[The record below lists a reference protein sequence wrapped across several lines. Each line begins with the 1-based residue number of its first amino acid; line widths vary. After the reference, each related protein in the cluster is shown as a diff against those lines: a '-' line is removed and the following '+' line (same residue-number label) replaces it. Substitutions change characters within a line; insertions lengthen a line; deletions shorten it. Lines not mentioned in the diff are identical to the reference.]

1 MEPGLLRSHPPGPP
15 RHALGFAV
23 LCAAFGIVA
32 GLVVWHLR
40 GTSVGYE
47 EFPVYS
53 CAASFVAGGLAW
65 RVVFRGGRPPAAARG
80 AVAGVLAALLG
91 HYLTFVVSIEIANV
105 QYWVLGR
112 KVLWTG
118 EAPIDPLTAFLV
130 SPLYALLSLAML
142 GWLTLPS
149 GAILGALFGHAMSRR
164 ASAPIDVNPGR

>member
-118 EAPIDPLTAFLV
+118 EAPIDPLSA
-130 SPLYALLSLAML
+130 SS
-142 GWLTLPS
+142 
-149 GAILGALFGHAMSRR
+149 SRR
-164 ASAPIDVNPGR
+164 CTRSSAWPCSAGSRCLRARSWGRCSGTR

>member
-1 MEPGLLRSHPPGPP
+1 MR
-15 RHALGFAV
+15 
-23 LCAAFGIVA
+23 
-32 GLVVWHLR
+32 GLVRR
-40 GTSVGYE
+40 GR
-47 EFPVYS
+47 
-53 CAASFVAGGLAW
+53 ARLAR
-65 RVVFRGGRPPAAARG
+65 RVPGRPSPR
-80 AVAGVLAALLG
+80 AALLG

-118 EAPIDPLTAFLV
+118 EAPIDPLSAFLV

-149 GAILGALFGHAMSRR
+149 GAVLGALFGHAMRRR